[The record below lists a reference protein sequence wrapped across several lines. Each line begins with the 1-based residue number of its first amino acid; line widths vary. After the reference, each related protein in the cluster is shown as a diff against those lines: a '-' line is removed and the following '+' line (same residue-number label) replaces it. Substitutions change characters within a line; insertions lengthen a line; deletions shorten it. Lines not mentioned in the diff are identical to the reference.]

1 MSLRACVH
9 VRARAVVV
17 VVWGVWGVCGV
28 WGQELAAE
36 TVVAQRLTE
45 MYARTLVAKGWSLEQ
60 LARACKDRI
69 EERSVKID

>member
-1 MSLRACVH
+1 MH
-9 VRARAVVV
+9 VRARAVVAV
-17 VVWGVWGVCGV
+17 VVVVCGV